1 MNTTQLIAS
10 IKRKTSMPTSQNLW
24 TDDRILDTIN
34 EEFQLAIIPLMMKI
48 QEDHFLTYQ
57 AYTPFQ
63 QSIPIPEKAIGS
75 KIRSVGFYQDG
86 NLSLDVPRID
96 QENTGSGGKTF
107 GFAFENYSLKFFFE
121 TIPSPSMETRLY
133 YYKRPNSLSLEENV
147 SQISAVDTVLNT
159 VTVGTAL
166 PYFVANTIVSI
177 QSKKNPHVFR
187 EAKTIV
193 SLTGSVV
200 TLDSVEGIEV
210 GDYVCP
216 EDGAFFPNIPQEL
229 HSLLA
234 QKVAVKILEANG
246 SATEMA
252 AAQGISNLMEANAI
266 YILTP
271 RADGT
276 TTKFTPARGIGH
288 HV

>member
-1 MNTTQLIAS
+1 MNTTQLIES
-10 IKRKTSMPTSQNLW
+10 IKRKASMPTSQNLW
-24 TDDRILDTIN
+24 TDQRILETIN
-34 EEFQLAIIPLMMKI
+34 EEFQISIIPLMMRI

-166 PYFVANTIVSI
+166 SYFVANTIVSI
-177 QSKKNPHVFR
+177 QSKKNPHIFR
-187 EAKTIV
+187 ENKTII
-193 SLTGSVV
+193 SISSATIE
-200 TLDSVEGIEV
+200 LDSIEGIEV

-216 EDGAFFPNIPQEL
+216 EDGAFFPNLPQEL

-234 QKVAVKILEANG
+234 QRVAVKVLEANG

-252 AAQGISNLMEANAI
+252 AAQGIYTQMERDSI